1 MHGVV
6 PTKMQMQ
13 EKDKRNQS
21 VGGNMNRVAKSKD
34 KNFRIMKKAIL
45 EKKEEPFGMGNL
57 GMIMVTGLGQG
68 TGSSQIPQTI
78 TGYNMPPRMK
88 PNMKSS
94 NYR

>member
-1 MHGVV
+1 
-6 PTKMQMQ
+6 
-13 EKDKRNQS
+13 
-21 VGGNMNRVAKSKD
+21 
-34 KNFRIMKKAIL
+34 
-45 EKKEEPFGMGNL
+45 MGNL

-68 TGSSQIPQTI
+68 QGLGVGTSQIPQTI